1 MSSKSNIHVFAL
13 SLGLCILFSM
23 VAVGQ
28 VAGTAAGSTSASSSG
43 PAPAASVKVGI
54 VRMLNAI
61 FSTDEGKKELE
72 AMQAR
77 FGPRENELKAQ
88 QDELEKLQADL
99 QVKGDKLSEEER
111 NNRIKVATEKQ
122 KALQRNGEDYQAE
135 AQQAQEEVLNRLGKK
150 MRDVMAKYAQDNSF
164 AVILDVSNQGPVMW
178 ASPTTDI
185 SKELVDAYNAAYP
198 VAASPAKPGGTTP
211 TRPAGAGTR
220 PPAAPATPKK
230 PQ

>member
-1 MSSKSNIHVFAL
+1 MSSKSTIHVIAL
-13 SLGLCILFSM
+13 TLGLCILFSM

-28 VAGTAAGSTSASSSG
+28 VAGTAAGGTAASSSA
-43 PAPAASVKVGI
+43 PVPAAVKVGI
-54 VRMLNAI
+54 VRIFDAI
-61 FSTDEGKKELE
+61 FSTEEGKKELE

-77 FGPRENELKAQ
+77 FGPRQNELKAQ

-99 QVKGDKLSEEER
+99 QVKGDKLSEDER

-122 KALQRNGEDYQAE
+122 KTLQRNGEDFQAE
-135 AQQAQEEVLNRLGKK
+135 VQQAEEEVKNKLGKK
-150 MRDVMAKYAQDNSF
+150 MIEIMDKYAQNNSY
-164 AVILDVSNQGPVMW
+164 AMILDVSNPQGPVMW

-198 VAASPAKPGGTTP
+198 VAAKPSGAGAAPA
-211 TRPAGAGTR
+211 RPAGTATR
-220 PPAAPATPKK
+220 PPATPKK